1 MNEDFSE
8 VISKFKD
15 ILAEKNI
22 EMPNIKDE
30 GENSKETS
38 EKTLGFDIDIGTIL
52 KIKSMIEVAKEKN
65 SPRIELL
72 HALKPFLNKEMGEKL
87 EEYIKITYLIT
98 ILEILSENRRR
109 DIW

>member
-22 EMPNIKDE
+22 EMPNMN
-30 GENSKETS
+30 ENTENTS

-52 KIKSMIEVAKEKN
+52 KIKSMIEVAKEKS

-87 EEYIKITYLIT
+87 EEYIKITYMIT
-98 ILEILSENRRR
+98 ILEILGENRRR
-109 DIW
+109 NIW